1 MKNYLILNLI
11 KITLFILMLIIGLLA
26 LSLPEVIQNVIANG
40 YLALH
45 QGQAEGYSNGLLTKS
60 INLLYATL
68 GIFVVQKVI
77 F

>member
-1 MKNYLILNLI
+1 
-11 KITLFILMLIIGLLA
+11 MLIIGLLA

-68 GIFVVQKVI
+68 GIFVVQKSNILKKTHLLYFLYLHVSI
-77 F
+77 